1 MDKFFKNMFISMFSR
16 TWILWPD
23 CSCKN
28 TILTLPYI
36 HELIKAGC
44 KKELITTGAK
54 YFYIQEVSK

>member
-16 TWILWPD
+16 TWIFRPN
-23 CSCKN
+23 CSFKN
-28 TILTLPYI
+28 TIHALPYV